1 MSLQETQDGRRMMWL
16 AHEGPP
22 KNFTGVDVADPRK
35 PKVVV
40 QTDLP
45 HNRVRSNSL
54 EVCGDVMAV
63 GYQALEPGLKR
74 PGFELFDVSTP
85 ENPKS
90 ISFFDCSDP
99 HSPGVQQ
106 VWVVAGRFGHFPSGA
121 GAIPTI
127 S

>member
-22 KNFTGVDVADPRK
+22 KNFTGVDVTDPRK

-63 GYQALEPGLKR
+63 AYQGLEPGLQ
-74 PGFELFDVSTP
+74 PAGFELFDFSTP
-85 ENPKS
+85 GNPKPH
-90 ISFFDCSDP
+90 SFFYCSVA
-99 HSPGVQQ
+99 HSRAVP
-106 VWVVAGRFGHFPSGA
+106 
-121 GAIPTI
+121 
-127 S
+127 